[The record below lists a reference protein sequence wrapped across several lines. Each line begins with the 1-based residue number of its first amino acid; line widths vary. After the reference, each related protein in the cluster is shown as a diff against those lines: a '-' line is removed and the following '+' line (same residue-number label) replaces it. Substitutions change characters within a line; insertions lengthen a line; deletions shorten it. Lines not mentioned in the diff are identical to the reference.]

1 MYSRNHFREAITMME
16 LCKVAD
22 CEVAR
27 ASYMLSVALL
37 LMADGESA
45 VWQAKA
51 EWVRKQLQGSGFRA
65 EAHSEEVYDM
75 FVESWVR

>member
-37 LMADGESA
+37 LER
-45 VWQAKA
+45 
-51 EWVRKQLQGSGFRA
+51 VRKQLQGSGFRA